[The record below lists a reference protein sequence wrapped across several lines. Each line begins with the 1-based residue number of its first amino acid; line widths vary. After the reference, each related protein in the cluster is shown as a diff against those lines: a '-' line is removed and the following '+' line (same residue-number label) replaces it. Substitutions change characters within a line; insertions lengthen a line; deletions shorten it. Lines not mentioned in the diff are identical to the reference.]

1 MRLVAGN
8 WKMNGSPAMAEA
20 LVADLAQRL
29 AGGGVAEVLLCPP
42 AQLLERV
49 ARAAAGTALQV
60 GAQDCST
67 EAGPGA
73 YTGEISAAMLAE
85 VGCRAVIVGHSERR
99 ARHGESDA
107 QVAAKAAHALA
118 AGLLPLICV
127 GETRAE
133 REAGRAEAVVAGQVK
148 GSLPALAA
156 GQRVVVAY
164 EPVWAIGTGLT
175 ATPADV
181 AAMHA
186 RIRRELQSIGGPAA
200 TAAILYGGSVKA
212 SNAAELFAVPEVA
225 GALVGGASLEAEGFA
240 RIVQACRP

>member
-8 WKMNGSPAMAEA
+8 WKMNGGPAMADA
-20 LVADLAQRL
+20 LVRDLAQRL
-29 AGGGVAEVLLCPP
+29 QGGTAAQVLLCPP
-42 AQLLERV
+42 FHLLEHV
-49 ARAAAGTALQV
+49 GRAARSTGLQV

-73 YTGEISAAMLAE
+73 FTGEISAAMLAE
-85 VGCRAVIVGHSERR
+85 IGCRAVIVGHSERR
-99 ARHGESDA
+99 ARHGETDA
-107 QVAAKAAHALA
+107 QVAAKARNALA

-133 REAGRAEAVVAGQVK
+133 REAGRAEAVVAGQLA
-148 GSLPALAA
+148 GSLPQLAA
-156 GQRVVVAY
+156 GQQVVIAY

-186 RIRRELQSIGGPAA
+186 RIRRELQAIGGAA
-200 TAAILYGGSVKA
+200 AGAAILYGGSVKA
-212 SNAAELFAVPEVA
+212 GNAAELFAVPEVA

-240 RIVQACRP
+240 RIVQACR

>member
-8 WKMNGSPAMAEA
+8 WKMNGGPAMADA
-20 LVADLAQRL
+20 LVRGLAERL
-29 AGGGVAEVLLCPP
+29 KCCSAAQVVLCPP

-49 ARAAAGTALQV
+49 VQAAHGTAFQV
-60 GAQDCST
+60 GAQDCSA

-73 YTGEISAAMLAE
+73 FTGEISALMLAE

-107 QVAAKAAHALA
+107 QVAAKAARALA

-127 GETRAE
+127 GETQTE
-133 REAGRAEAVVAGQVK
+133 REAGRAEAVVSQQLAASV
-148 GSLPALAA
+148 PALAA
-156 GQRVVVAY
+156 GQQVVIAY
-164 EPVWAIGTGLT
+164 EPIWAIGPGLT
-175 ATPADV
+175 ATSADV

-186 RIRRELQSIGGPAA
+186 RIRRELQGIGGAAA

-212 SNAAELFAVPEVA
+212 GNAAELFAVPEVA
-225 GALVGGASLEAEGFA
+225 GALVGGASLDARGFA
-240 RIVQACRP
+240 EIVAACR

>member
-8 WKMNGSPAMAEA
+8 WKMNGGPAMAAA
-20 LVADLAQRL
+20 LVRDLAERL
-29 AGGGVAEVLLCPP
+29 KGGTAAQVLLCPP

-49 ARAAAGTALQV
+49 AAGCTGTKLEV
-60 GAQDCST
+60 GAQDCSA

-73 YTGEISAAMLAE
+73 FTGEVSATMLAE
-85 VGCRAVIVGHSERR
+85 AGCRAVIVGHSERR
-99 ARHGESDA
+99 ARHGETDA
-107 QVAAKAAHALA
+107 VVRAKAVQALG

-133 REAGRAEAVVAGQVK
+133 REAGRAETVVSQQLAGSVPSLSAGQ
-148 GSLPALAA
+148 
-156 GQRVVVAY
+156 QVVIAY

-186 RIRRELQSIGGPAA
+186 RIRRELKGIGGAAA

-225 GALVGGASLEAEGFA
+225 GALVGGASLEAAGFA
-240 RIVQACRP
+240 QIVAACR

>member
-8 WKMNGSPAMAEA
+8 WKMNGGPAMAEA
-20 LVADLAQRL
+20 LVADLAKRL
-29 AGGGVAEVLLCPP
+29 AGHTAAQVLLCPP
-42 AQLLERV
+42 AHLLERAV
-49 ARAAAGTALQV
+49 AAARGSALWV
-60 GAQDCST
+60 GGQDCST

-73 YTGEISAAMLAE
+73 FTGEISAQMLAE
-85 VGCRAVIVGHSERR
+85 IGCRSVIVGHSERR

-107 QVAAKAAHALA
+107 QVAAKAGRALA
-118 AGLLPLICV
+118 AGLLPIVCV

-133 REAGRAEAVVAGQVK
+133 REAGQAEAVVARQVA
-148 GSLPALAA
+148 GSLPSLAA
-156 GQRVVVAY
+156 GQQVVVAY

-186 RIRRELQSIGGPAA
+186 RIRRELQGIGGAA
-200 TAAILYGGSVKA
+200 AAAAILYGGSVKA
-212 SNAAELFAVPEVA
+212 GNAAELFAVPEVA

-240 RIVQACRP
+240 RIAEACR